1 MGNTCGTITTMNS
14 LVTNTTKKLTY
25 RAIIQKD
32 GEGFHGLVPALP
44 GCHTYGYSLDEV
56 RDNLKSAIIGWIEAQ
71 QDMGWEVP
79 LDQTLEVLESIEL
92 TSVQRSKKK
101 LSHA

>member
-1 MGNTCGTITTMNS
+1 MKTLIRNKIKPQS
-14 LVTNTTKKLTY
+14 Y

-56 RDNLKSAIIGWIEAQ
+56 RKNLKSAIAGWIEAQ
-71 QDMGWEVP
+71 KEMGWTVP
-79 LDQTLEVLESIEL
+79 IDQTLEHLELIEL
-92 TSVQRSKKK
+92 AHASRYNKK

>member
-1 MGNTCGTITTMNS
+1 MKTLIRNKIKPLS
-14 LVTNTTKKLTY
+14 Y

-44 GCHTYGYSLDEV
+44 GCHTYGYSLEEV
-56 RDNLKSAIIGWIEAQ
+56 RDNLRSAIAGWIEAQ
-71 QDMGWEVP
+71 KEMGWAVP
-79 LDQTLEVLESIEL
+79 VDQTLEHLEIIEL
-92 TSVQRSKKK
+92 TRARRDNKK

>member
-1 MGNTCGTITTMNS
+1 MKTLIRNR
-14 LVTNTTKKLTY
+14 TKPLTY

-56 RDNLKSAIIGWIEAQ
+56 RDNLKSAIAGWIEAQ
-71 QDMGWEVP
+71 KEMGWDVP
-79 LDQTLEVLESIEL
+79 IDQTLDTLESIEL
-92 TSVQRSKKK
+92 STIRRSKKK
-101 LSHA
+101 LTHA